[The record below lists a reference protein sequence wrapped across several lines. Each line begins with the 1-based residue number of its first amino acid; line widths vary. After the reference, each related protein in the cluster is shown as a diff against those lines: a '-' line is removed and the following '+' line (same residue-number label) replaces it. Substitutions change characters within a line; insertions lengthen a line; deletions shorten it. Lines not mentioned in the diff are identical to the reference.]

1 MEVCPKL
8 MILVV
13 SEEVMAEV
21 MVVTMCRLIEVV
33 VAMVLEEATVVA
45 DLLTSSVKSASSMV
59 TLLMCATFILI

>member
-21 MVVTMCRLIEVV
+21 MVVAMLCLIEVV
-33 VAMVLEEATVVA
+33 VAVVLEKATVEA
-45 DLLTSSVKSASSMV
+45 DLLTSSV
-59 TLLMCATFILI
+59 